1 MSLLDLV
8 VPYRKV
14 IINQAIDD
22 KPEVSLDVFGLTT
35 EDFIS
40 LADEHAKILAAIFFH
55 NAKKNGKASDNSK
68 VIMLQFPA
76 FGASCIALGCKQPGS
91 TEHVRNLPL
100 MTQVE
105 LLSTVLSLTFPE
117 GLKKSLEKLAPT
129 IALLLKK

>member
-8 VPYRKV
+8 VPCKKV
-14 IINQAIDD
+14 VVNQAADEA
-22 KPEVSLDVFGLTT
+22 PEIALDVYGLTT
-35 EDFIS
+35 EDFIR

-55 NAKKNGKASDNSK
+55 NAKEETKASDNSK

-76 FGASCIALGCKQPGS
+76 FGASCISLGCKQPGS
-91 TEHVRNLPL
+91 AEHVRNLPL

-105 LLSTVLSLTFPE
+105 LLSTVLALTFPE

>member
-8 VPYRKV
+8 VPCKKV
-14 IINQAIDD
+14 TVTQAIE
-22 KPEVSLDVFGLTT
+22 KEPAKVLDVYGLTT
-35 EDFIS
+35 EDFIR

-55 NAKKNGKASDNSK
+55 NAKEGKKASDNSK

-76 FGASCIALGCKQPGS
+76 FGASCIALGCKQPEAA
-91 TEHVRNLPL
+91 EHIRNLPL

-105 LLSTVLSLTFPE
+105 LLSTILSLTFPE

>member
-8 VPYRKV
+8 VPCKKV
-14 IINQAIDD
+14 TVTQAIE
-22 KPEVSLDVFGLTT
+22 KEPAKVLDVYGLTT
-35 EDFIS
+35 EDFIR

-55 NAKKNGKASDNSK
+55 NAKENKEACDNSK

-76 FGASCIALGCKQPGS
+76 FGASCIALGCKQPDAA
-91 TEHVRNLPL
+91 EHIRNFPL

>member
-1 MSLLDLV
+1 MSLFDLV
-8 VPYRKV
+8 VPCKKV
-14 IINQAIDD
+14 TVTQAIE
-22 KPEVSLDVFGLTT
+22 KEPAKVLDVYGLTT
-35 EDFIS
+35 EDFIR

-55 NAKKNGKASDNSK
+55 NAKENKEASDNSK

-76 FGASCIALGCKQPGS
+76 FGASCIALGCKQPEAA
-91 TEHVRNLPL
+91 EHIRNLPL